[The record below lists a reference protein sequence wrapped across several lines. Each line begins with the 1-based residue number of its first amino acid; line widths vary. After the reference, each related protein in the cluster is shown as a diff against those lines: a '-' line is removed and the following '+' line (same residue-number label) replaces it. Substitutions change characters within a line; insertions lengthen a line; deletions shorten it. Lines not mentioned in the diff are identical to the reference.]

1 MLERTQGW
9 KFGGA
14 DHADGGL
21 AGGAVRAM
29 RMVMFLAAVLAGA
42 WAAGAGLAVA
52 ADTAAL
58 EKALKP
64 GVDALARVTPRL
76 DALAGP
82 MSRDVLDGKADL
94 HVFYGMV
101 TARLL
106 YEQCQ
111 DTLALMRSA
120 ELQECPALTAAL
132 EKRLGDSA
140 ARLEGAAQLIAGS
153 LPMTASPRVGVLGRA
168 AVDAL
173 ALYLRPLM
181 EFAASRE
188 RREL

>member
-1 MLERTQGW
+1 MERTQGW
-9 KFGGA
+9 KSDAGICPGCKVSGWA
-14 DHADGGL
+14 ARALRIAMVLVAAL
-21 AGGAVRAM
+21 AGPW
-29 RMVMFLAAVLAGA
+29 LP
-42 WAAGAGLAVA
+42 WADQVVA